1 MVKVKCGTCN
11 KDVAEKPNVFKNQ
24 SLECECCIKWYH
36 VTCAQVEEG
45 KFKAIQEYS
54 LHWFCGNCN
63 GAASKLYQN
72 CTNLQAEQARLKTEM
87 QTLTKRV
94 TDAELATE
102 DKIKKLQ
109 LDSATEVDEKLRKLK
124 EELQQEIAQ
133 KITLPAPPPPETANP
148 PTSPTTSRVR
158 IATVV
163 NETLREKEEI
173 LKRKL
178 NLVIHNLAETEDE
191 ETEDDKLKVLINDK
205 LQINDMEIKVEEVTR
220 LGNVRD
226 DGKPRLLKIVLETL
240 EMKRKL
246 LSCASKLRQLPDSD
260 TYAKVYVKP
269 DLTKN
274 QQKESKNLYTKLL
287 KQREEDPDNR
297 WVIYRGKITLADS
310 ITRN

>member
-11 KDVAEKPNVFKNQ
+11 KEVAEKPNVFKNQ

-54 LHWFCGNCN
+54 LHWFCTNCN

-72 CTNLQAEQARLKTEM
+72 CTNLQAEQVRLKEEM
-87 QTLTKRV
+87 KTLTKRIN
-94 TDAELATE
+94 DAEQSTD
-102 DKIKKLQ
+102 DKMKKLKEET
-109 LDSATEVDEKLRKLK
+109 ATEVEEKLRKLK

-133 KITLPAPPPPETANP
+133 KMAFPPLPEAANP
-148 PTSPTTSRVR
+148 QTSPATSRVQ

-178 NLVIHNLAETEDE
+178 NLIIHNLAEPVAE
-191 ETEDDKLKVLINDK
+191 ETDDDKLKVLIEDK
-205 LQINDMEIKVEEVTR
+205 LQIDDFDIKIEDVTR
-220 LGNVRD
+220 LGNIRD
-226 DGKPRLLKIVLETL
+226 DGKPRLLKITLETL

-246 LSCASKLRQLPDSD
+246 LSCASKLRQLPDTD

-274 QQKESKNLYTKLL
+274 QQKESKNLYAKLL

-310 ITRN
+310 ITRT